1 MTRYWSLIL
10 VATFII
16 GFAAKSY
23 LNTQYSSIVDD
34 KSTKQDNKNEQ
45 GLSSQDLT
53 QLLLYG
59 QNNLAVKLFDPQD
72 TRIRIIYFGFT
83 HCPDVC
89 PTSLAMLSGALNK
102 VNDHNRSQLRA
113 VFITLDPERDDP
125 EASFNYAQY
134 FHPMIEGF
142 SAPLPVLTTLTK
154 NYGVVFQK
162 QSLKGSTLEY
172 TLDHNSY
179 FYFIKPDGTLIT
191 KVPHTFSPEPLVT
204 AINDILTNKKFMR
217 LTSK

>member
-1 MTRYWSLIL
+1 MTRYWTLVLI
-10 VATFII
+10 VTFMM
-16 GFAAKSY
+16 GFAAKTY
-23 LNTQYSSIVDD
+23 LNTQPSSIVDS
-34 KSTKQDNKNEQ
+34 KSSQQDHKNERK
-45 GLSSQDLT
+45 LSPQDLNE
-53 QLLLYG
+53 LVLYG
-59 QNNLAVKLFDPQD
+59 QNNTPIKLFDPQD
-72 TRIRIIYFGFT
+72 TRIRILYFGFT

-89 PTSLAMLSGALNK
+89 PTSLAMLSRALNE

-125 EASFNYAQY
+125 EASFHYAQY
-134 FHPMIEGF
+134 FHPMIEGL

-172 TLDHNSY
+172 TVDHNSY
-179 FYFIKPDGTLIT
+179 FYFVKPDGTLIT

-204 AINDILTNKKFMR
+204 AINDVLTDKP
-217 LTSK
+217 